1 MDIVQLYQDF
11 GIEIAPEGH
20 HHTRPGWIN
29 VECPFCSG
37 NPGYH
42 LGYELEGNYYTCWRC
57 GWHPIVPTLSNLL
70 HMSGDQVSTLIKDY
84 GLNALT
90 LPKPKL
96 QKAGLKPYRLPS
108 GTFPL
113 ESYHKKYLESRNF
126 DPDLIQRLWAVVG
139 TGPVSLLD
147 GLSYKLRIIAPVVW
161 DSRAVSFVSRDIT
174 NKHPRKYLVCPKE
187 REIVFHKNILYG
199 KQEAWKDTGICVEG
213 PTDVW
218 RFGGNSFATFGIKYT
233 NNQIRCMAK
242 TFKRI
247 AIVFDDDAQAV
258 VQAKTLVNELRV
270 RNVDAFHVPIKGDPG
285 SMEQNEANYLVKQLI
300 S

>member
-1 MDIVQLYQDF
+1 
-11 GIEIAPEGH
+11 
-20 HHTRPGWIN
+20 
-29 VECPFCSG
+29 
-37 NPGYH
+37 
-42 LGYELEGNYYTCWRC
+42 
-57 GWHPIVPTLSNLL
+57 
-70 HMSGDQVSTLIKDY
+70 
-84 GLNALT
+84 
-90 LPKPKL
+90 
-96 QKAGLKPYRLPS
+96 
-108 GTFPL
+108 
-113 ESYHKKYLESRNF
+113 
-126 DPDLIQRLWAVVG
+126 
-139 TGPVSLLD
+139 
-147 GLSYKLRIIAPVVW
+147 
-161 DSRAVSFVSRDIT
+161 
-174 NKHPRKYLVCPKE
+174 VCPKE